1 MGKEVQ
7 ALLKDAA
14 ESEHE
19 RHGLQ
24 GLVAELRRTLS
35 TSEGKNCDLEEAVDL
50 LGQEIISWKAKE
62 EVWVEQKMEAEQA
75 QYRAEGRATAL
86 KATLEANEEKRLELE
101 ERCQLLD
108 AEMERWGEQHDERIK
123 QLQLAAE
130 EAAKQNTLIKQQ
142 APPNP
147 SENTAPH
154 RAQRRPPAYPTDT

>member
-1 MGKEVQ
+1 MQ

-75 QYRAEGRATAL
+75 QYRAEGRATGGRGGGGVWGAGPGGGS
-86 KATLEANEEKRLELE
+86 AR
-101 ERCQLLD
+101 
-108 AEMERWGEQHDERIK
+108 RWG
-123 QLQLAAE
+123 
-130 EAAKQNTLIKQQ
+130 
-142 APPNP
+142 
-147 SENTAPH
+147 
-154 RAQRRPPAYPTDT
+154 